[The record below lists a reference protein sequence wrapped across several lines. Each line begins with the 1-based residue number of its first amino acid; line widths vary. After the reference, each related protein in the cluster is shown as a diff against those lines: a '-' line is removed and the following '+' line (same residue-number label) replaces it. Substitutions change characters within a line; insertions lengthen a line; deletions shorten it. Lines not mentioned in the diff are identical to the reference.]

1 MLKIYRNSLQKNCQ
15 ICLKQPIT
23 QNHLVKTMSEED
35 AIKIDQPQELS
46 FEEYPEISEE
56 IEKRHKI
63 EKLLLEGG
71 GHIEIDI
78 LRELARSDYGLV
90 TDDLRRT
97 LWPALVGVDVKCLLP
112 APKLCDFET
121 HPEYNQVVLDVNRS
135 LKRFPPVQNILYHIP
150 GIPYEQRI
158 ALQDQLTVLIMRVIC
173 KYPDLRY
180 YQGYHDVAVTFLLVA
195 GEEIAFA
202 VMDVL
207 STNHFS
213 ECMQETMDATQRR
226 LLFIWP
232 VVNFENPELF
242 NFLQHSGVGT
252 MFALPWYLTW
262 FGHSL
267 NSYKAVVRLY
277 DYFLASPVYS
287 PLFVTAAIILYR
299 ADELFLQD
307 CDMASIHLLLSK
319 LPENLPIEQLL
330 NISSHLYDKYPMTTI
345 KKEVERLEREDQERR
360 KLDEKSALER
370 RKKLA
375 RNAKSSSNYT
385 LSHWIPQLLTPKS
398 FIVTTAFSIF
408 VGFCAYYYKSQY
420 MSAGIS

>member
-1 MLKIYRNSLQKNCQ
+1 
-15 ICLKQPIT
+15 
-23 QNHLVKTMSEED
+23 MSEED

-135 LKRFPPVQNILYHIP
+135 LKRFPP

-267 NSYKAVVRLY
+267 NSYKAVVRL
-277 DYFLASPVYS
+277 
-287 PLFVTAAIILYR
+287 

>member
-1 MLKIYRNSLQKNCQ
+1 M
-15 ICLKQPIT
+15 
-23 QNHLVKTMSEED
+23 
-35 AIKIDQPQELS
+35 
-46 FEEYPEISEE
+46 
-56 IEKRHKI
+56 
-63 EKLLLEGG
+63 
-71 GHIEIDI
+71 
-78 LRELARSDYGLV
+78 
-90 TDDLRRT
+90 
-97 LWPALVGVDVKCLLP
+97 DVKCLLP

-135 LKRFPPVQNILYHIP
+135 LKRFPP

-195 GEEIAFA
+195 GEEVAFA

-213 ECMQETMDATQRR
+213 ECMQETMDATQKR

-299 ADELFLQD
+299 ADEVFLQD

-330 NISSHLYDKYPMTTI
+330 NISSHLYDKYPMAMI
-345 KKEVERLEREDQERR
+345 KKEVERLEREE
-360 KLDEKSALER
+360 
-370 RKKLA
+370 
-375 RNAKSSSNYT
+375 
-385 LSHWIPQLLTPKS
+385 
-398 FIVTTAFSIF
+398 
-408 VGFCAYYYKSQY
+408 
-420 MSAGIS
+420 

>member
-1 MLKIYRNSLQKNCQ
+1 
-15 ICLKQPIT
+15 
-23 QNHLVKTMSEED
+23 MSGED

-46 FEEYPEISEE
+46 FEECPEISEE

-71 GHIEIDI
+71 GHIEIDV
-78 LRELARSDYGLV
+78 LRELARSDHGLV
-90 TDDLRRT
+90 ADDLRRS

-135 LKRFPPVQNILYHIP
+135 LKRFPP

-195 GEEIAFA
+195 GEEVAFA

-213 ECMQETMDATQRR
+213 ECMQETMDATQKR

-299 ADELFLQD
+299 ADEVFLQD

-330 NISSHLYDKYPMTTI
+330 NTSSHLYDKYPMTMI